1 VQICHTNYPLV
12 SIVVPCY
19 NAERTIES
27 CLDSLLSQG
36 FQGLEIICV
45 NDGSKDKTADI
56 LDSYR
61 LRYPEVVVVNQEN
74 SGAWSARLSGIQKA
88 KGDYIMFLDSDDVA
102 VPGFIV
108 KMYELASS
116 INCDL
121 AVCGF
126 NRVDIGTGK
135 LMSAEFCKPLG
146 SFSLKKDPGR
156 LLQINPAPWNKIYKA
171 SLLKHS
177 NRLSVAPVMLD
188 DLSLLLLALLW
199 SDGLISYLPEALVEY
214 RVHGDST
221 INSINPGQLKDAIVA
236 MAEIRSYYKSC
247 NPVEMLEAFDA
258 VAFAHIVVSMSFR
271 LLGSGISNVTNEID
285 ALIAAADSEFP
296 YWRTSRYLSL
306 GYGCKN
312 GGLFLK
318 ASLSSAFV
326 KLGLFK
332 PALSV
337 YRLVRK
343 AIGKDISW

>member
-1 VQICHTNYPLV
+1 MQICHTNYPLV

-135 LMSAEFCKPLG
+135 LMSAEFCKPLR

-188 DLSLLLLALLW
+188 DLSLLLLALLR

>member
-1 VQICHTNYPLV
+1 MQICHTNYPLV

-271 LLGSGISNVTNEID
+271 LLGSGVSNVTNEID

>member
-1 VQICHTNYPLV
+1 MQICHTNYPLV

-171 SLLKHS
+171 SLLKDCH
-177 NRLSVAPVMLD
+177 RLSVAPVMLD
-188 DLSLLLLALLW
+188 DLSLLLLALLR

-236 MAEIRSYYKSC
+236 MAEIRSCYKDCRSI
-247 NPVEMLEAFDA
+247 EMLDAFDA

-271 LLGSGISNVTNEID
+271 LLGSGISNVDNEID
-285 ALIAAADSEFP
+285 ALIAAVDREFP
-296 YWRTSRYLSL
+296 YWRTSRYLSICH
-306 GYGCKN
+306 GCKN
-312 GGLFLK
+312 GGIFLK
-318 ASLSSAFV
+318 ASLASSFV

-332 PALSV
+332 PALSA
-337 YRLVRK
+337 YRSVRK
-343 AIGKDISW
+343 AIGKDVSW

>member
-1 VQICHTNYPLV
+1 MQICHTNYPLV

-27 CLDSLLSQG
+27 CLDSLLSQS

>member
-1 VQICHTNYPLV
+1 MQICHTNYPLV

-61 LRYPEVVVVNQEN
+61 VRYPEVVVVNQEN

-108 KMYELASS
+108 KVYELASS

-188 DLSLLLLALLW
+188 DLSLLLLALLR

>member
-1 VQICHTNYPLV
+1 MQICHTNYPLV

-116 INCDL
+116 TNCDL

>member
-1 VQICHTNYPLV
+1 MQICHTNYPLV

-36 FQGLEIICV
+36 FQGLEILCV

-188 DLSLLLLALLW
+188 DLSLLLLALLR

>member
-1 VQICHTNYPLV
+1 MQICHTNYPLV

-61 LRYPEVVVVNQEN
+61 LRYPEVLVVNQEN

-135 LMSAEFCKPLG
+135 LMSAEFCKPLR

>member
-1 VQICHTNYPLV
+1 MQICHTNYPLV

-177 NRLSVAPVMLD
+177 YRLSVAPVMLD

-221 INSINPGQLKDAIVA
+221 INSINPGQLKDAIAA

-285 ALIAAADSEFP
+285 ALIVAADSEFP

-306 GYGCKN
+306 AYGCKN

>member
-1 VQICHTNYPLV
+1 MQICHTNYPLV

-36 FQGLEIICV
+36 FQGLEILCV

-188 DLSLLLLALLW
+188 DLSLLLLALLR

-271 LLGSGISNVTNEID
+271 VLGSGISNVTNEID

>member
-1 VQICHTNYPLV
+1 MQICHTNYPLV

-214 RVHGDST
+214 RVHDDST

>member
-1 VQICHTNYPLV
+1 MQICHANYPLV

>member
-1 VQICHTNYPLV
+1 
-12 SIVVPCY
+12 
-19 NAERTIES
+19 
-27 CLDSLLSQG
+27 
-36 FQGLEIICV
+36 
-45 NDGSKDKTADI
+45 
-56 LDSYR
+56 
-61 LRYPEVVVVNQEN
+61 
-74 SGAWSARLSGIQKA
+74 
-88 KGDYIMFLDSDDVA
+88 
-102 VPGFIV
+102 
-108 KMYELASS
+108 
-116 INCDL
+116 
-121 AVCGF
+121 
-126 NRVDIGTGK
+126 
-135 LMSAEFCKPLG
+135 MSAEFCKPLG

-188 DLSLLLLALLW
+188 DLSLLLLALLR

>member
-1 VQICHTNYPLV
+1 MQICHTNYPLV

>member
-1 VQICHTNYPLV
+1 MQICHTNYPLV

-188 DLSLLLLALLW
+188 DLSLLLLALLR

>member
-1 VQICHTNYPLV
+1 MQICHTNYPLV

-135 LMSAEFCKPLG
+135 
-146 SFSLKKDPGR
+146 
-156 LLQINPAPWNKIYKA
+156 
-171 SLLKHS
+171 
-177 NRLSVAPVMLD
+177 
-188 DLSLLLLALLW
+188 
-199 SDGLISYLPEALVEY
+199 
-214 RVHGDST
+214 
-221 INSINPGQLKDAIVA
+221 
-236 MAEIRSYYKSC
+236 
-247 NPVEMLEAFDA
+247 
-258 VAFAHIVVSMSFR
+258 
-271 LLGSGISNVTNEID
+271 
-285 ALIAAADSEFP
+285 
-296 YWRTSRYLSL
+296 
-306 GYGCKN
+306 
-312 GGLFLK
+312 
-318 ASLSSAFV
+318 
-326 KLGLFK
+326 
-332 PALSV
+332 
-337 YRLVRK
+337 
-343 AIGKDISW
+343 

>member
-1 VQICHTNYPLV
+1 MQICHTNYPLV

-221 INSINPGQLKDAIVA
+221 INSINPGQLKAAIVA